1 MGALQWPLRRHN
13 IIRLRV
19 NAAEHDALVRLGHGG
34 DKRDIIIA
42 WLNSEQG
49 IDAFIKDIES
59 LLEDVLWNYELVNP

>member
-19 NAAEHDALVRLGHGG
+19 NAAEHEALVRVGHEG
-34 DKRDIIIA
+34 DKRDRIIA
-42 WLNSEQG
+42 WMKSEQG
-49 IDAFIKDIES
+49 IDAYKTSKS